1 MFDVNCEGWLKAGFN
16 VTDFLIKFYSKTG
29 ELEKW
34 DLILEFRNF
43 IFTYILIERIYGIL
57 LQII

>member
-34 DLILEFRNF
+34 DLV
-43 IFTYILIERIYGIL
+43 
-57 LQII
+57 